1 MKKKSKKKSSKN
13 LKWLKAQQPLM
24 QLDLLQNHLSLCQIL
39 LTELLEEEVIRKA
52 GKRYSRKKSHKD
64 TYSRWGYN
72 PGSVQIGDQR
82 LKMSIPRIRDDESLR
97 FESLDTYD
105 QIKRIESPSEQL
117 IKGVLLGLSMRD
129 YEGVIDNM
137 SEGFG
142 LKKSSVS
149 RSFIE
154 RSKEKLEEFE
164 SRSLESYDFVSLFI
178 DGKYLAKEQIMIVLG
193 VTLDG
198 RKIPIGF
205 SQMHSEN
212 SKPIAELFRNLIKR
226 GLKYDQGLLFVIDG
240 AKGIRK
246 AVEDV
251 FDNKAVIQRCTWHKC
266 ENVQKYLNQ
275 TDQKWFKS
283 EYYSALDRAKYKD
296 AKNDIEALIKQLAD
310 KNLSA
315 SRSLQE
321 GVEEILTLHKLKIN
335 TEIKRSFHT
344 TNVIENLNSQLEKYI
359 RKVKNWQN
367 SEMRYRWIGSA
378 LLEIETK
385 MNKISNY
392 KKMPLLR
399 KAIKNYIAEPSL
411 TTETVST
418 KIGT

>member
-1 MKKKSKKKSSKN
+1 MKKKSKKKRLKN
-13 LKWLKAQQPLM
+13 LKWLQSQKPVV
-24 QLDLLQNHLSLCQIL
+24 QLDLLQNHLSICQIL
-39 LTELLEEEVIRKA
+39 INEILEDEVISKA
-52 GKRYSRKKSHKD
+52 GARYSHNKPHEGRF
-64 TYSRWGYN
+64 SRWGYN

-82 LKMSIPRIRDDESLR
+82 LKMDIPRVMDTATKK
-97 FESLDTYD
+97 FESLESYESIK
-105 QIKRIESPSEQL
+105 QIASPSDQL

-154 RSKEKLEEFE
+154 RSKERLEEFE
-164 SRSLESYDFVSLFI
+164 SRSLETYDFVSIFI

-193 VTLDG
+193 VTMQG
-198 RKIPIGF
+198 EKVPIGF
-205 SQMHSEN
+205 AQMHTEN
-212 SKPIAELFRNLIKR
+212 SVPISELFRNLIKR
-226 GLKYDQGLLFVIDG
+226 GLKYNQGMLFVIDG

-246 AVEDV
+246 AVEEV
-251 FDNKAVIQRCTWHKC
+251 FDKKAIIQRCTWHKC
-266 ENVQKYLNQ
+266 ENVKKYLSEE
-275 TDQKWFKS
+275 DQKWFKS
-283 EYYSALDRAKYKD
+283 EYYSALDRANYED
-296 AKNDIEALIKQLAD
+296 AKAD
-310 KNLSA
+310 MEELVKKLNQKNVSA

-321 GVEEILTLHKLKIN
+321 GLQEILTLHKLKIN

-359 RKVKNWQN
+359 RKVKNWKN

-378 LLEIETK
+378 LIEIEHK

-392 KKMPLLR
+392 KKLPLLR
-399 KAIKNYIAEPSL
+399 KAIKNYIAQPSQ
-411 TTETVST
+411 S
-418 KIGT
+418 